1 VAQLFSLG
9 IIRTFMEKLSP
20 KLVCPSC
27 RGTKL
32 VPGQFMDASKLAPS
46 WMMPKSK
53 ASNWDMTYFICRDC
67 GYLGLCVS
75 EIQRAKLDATPDA

>member
-1 VAQLFSLG
+1 
-9 IIRTFMEKLSP
+9 
-20 KLVCPSC
+20 
-27 RGTKL
+27 
-32 VPGQFMDASKLAPS
+32 MDGSKLAPS
-46 WMMPKSK
+46 WMLPKKK